1 MKKIIILSCLSFA
14 TAFGSIAQDN
24 NPRVRE
30 RANHL
35 SNQMIRDL
43 RLNNYQASRIRA
55 INQEAVNEMMA
66 FERQYAGN
74 PELIDKTCK
83 GVCKERDKEVE
94 SFLSADQYG
103 QYFASRSK
111 YYKADRDFAS
121 QIGLTNAVASREKS
135 AKQPANLPVSEKES
149 PAESRPDPVIKP
161 AETKVADTK
170 PEDTK

>member
-14 TAFGSIAQDN
+14 TAFSSIAQDN
-24 NPRVRE
+24 NPRVKE
-30 RANHL
+30 RAKHL
-35 SNQMIRDL
+35 SDQMIRDL

-66 FERQYAGN
+66 FERQFAGN

-111 YYKADRDFAS
+111 YFQADQEFAS
-121 QIGLTNAVASREKS
+121 QIGLKNAVASRTQSASKTADLPDGERVSQAENKS
-135 AKQPANLPVSEKES
+135 EANAKPVNTQ
-149 PAESRPDPVIKP
+149 A
-161 AETKVADTK
+161 
-170 PEDTK
+170 EDTQ

>member
-1 MKKIIILSCLSFA
+1 MKKIIILSCLSFV
-14 TAFGSIAQDN
+14 TAFNSIAQDN
-24 NPRVRE
+24 NPRVRQ

-35 SNQMIRDL
+35 SDQMIRDL

-74 PELIDKTCK
+74 PELVDKTCK

-94 SFLSADQYG
+94 AFLSADQYG

-121 QIGLTNAVASREKS
+121 QIGLLQGAVASREKS
-135 AKQPANLPVSEKES
+135 AKQPANLPVGEKES
-149 PAESRPDPVIKP
+149 PVANKPDPEIKP
-161 AETKVADTK
+161 ADTQPDDTK
-170 PEDTK
+170 

>member
-14 TAFGSIAQDN
+14 TAFNSIAQDN
-24 NPRVRE
+24 NPRSSQ
-30 RANHL
+30 RAKHL
-35 SNQMIRDL
+35 SDQMIRDL

-66 FERQYAGN
+66 YETQYAGN

-111 YYKADRDFAS
+111 YYQADRNFAG
-121 QIGLTNAVASREKS
+121 QISLTNAVASREKS
-135 AKQPANLPVSEKES
+135 ASQTAALPAGEKES
-149 PAESRPDPVIKP
+149 PAENKQEQASKTANSTPD
-161 AETKVADTK
+161 DTK
-170 PEDTK
+170 

>member
-14 TAFGSIAQDN
+14 TAFSSIAQDN
-24 NPRVRE
+24 RGAE
-30 RANHL
+30 RAKHL
-35 SNQMIRDL
+35 SDQMIRDL

-55 INQEAVNEMMA
+55 INQEAVEEMMA
-66 FERQYAGN
+66 YERQYAGK
-74 PELIDKTCK
+74 PDLIDQTCK

-121 QIGLTNAVASREKS
+121 RIGLTNAVASRTKS
-135 AKQPANLPVSEKES
+135 AKQTATLPADENQR
-149 PAESRPDPVIKP
+149 PAENQTAAR
-161 AETKVADTK
+161 TKSADTT